1 MCEHFIDSVEDVHR
15 FFLTYSKYIS
25 SEDVLYKTIPN
36 IIDCDQISDLEL
48 LLCGSPDHGLN
59 NNTQI
64 FKAVHAYKAATKR
77 DIKTL
82 SCM

>member
-1 MCEHFIDSVEDVHR
+1 MLTVS
-15 FFLTYSKYIS
+15 FFTYSKYIS
-25 SEDVLYKTIPN
+25 SEDVLYKTIQN

-64 FKAVHAYKAATKR
+64 FKAVHAYEAATKSY
-77 DIKTL
+77 IKTL